1 MDSVLV
7 VDDDRHIADLIKLH
21 LEREGYKVEVAHDG
35 KTALDKALHDRPDLV
50 VLDVMLPGR
59 SGLEVCQEI
68 RRFEGPQPII
78 LILTARVEEA
88 DAVTGLEVGADDYVR
103 KPFGIRELVSR
114 VKALLRRVSRD
125 AQTTTGGTGT
135 TGAGGKDPQAAPK
148 VVKQGP
154 LVIDRARHSV
164 TYNGKPITLT
174 ATEFNLLHH
183 LASSPGLVLSR
194 EHLLRTVWGYHHDG
208 YQRTV
213 DSHITRVRR
222 KLESAGASPSLIV
235 TVHGVGY
242 RFEAPAGSVV

>member
-7 VDDDRHIADLIKLH
+7 VDDDRHIADLLQLH
-21 LEREGYKVEVAHDG
+21 LEREGFRVEVAHDG
-35 KTALDKALHDRPDLV
+35 LVALEKVKQERPALV
-50 VLDVMLPGR
+50 VLDVMLPSKG
-59 SGLEVCQEI
+59 GLEVCQEI
-68 RRFEGPQPII
+68 RRLDDPQPII

-103 KPFGIRELVSR
+103 KPFGIKELVSR
-114 VKALLRRVSRD
+114 VKALLRRSHRG
-125 AQTTTGGTGT
+125 AEGGG
-135 TGAGGKDPQAAPK
+135 GAGGAGAQPAQS
-148 VVKQGP
+148 VVTQGP
-154 LVIDRARHSV
+154 LTIDRARHSV
-164 TYNGKPITLT
+164 TFNNQTITLT

-183 LASSPGLVLSR
+183 LASNPGLVLSR

-222 KLESAGASPSLIV
+222 KLESAGASPSMIV

-242 RFEAPAGSVV
+242 RFEPPAT

>member
-1 MDSVLV
+1 MESVLV
-7 VDDDRHIADLIKLH
+7 VDDDRHIADLLQLH
-21 LEREGYKVEVAHDG
+21 LEREGFRVDVANDGLVALEKV
-35 KTALDKALHDRPDLV
+35 KRDRPSLV
-50 VLDVMLPGR
+50 VLDVMLPGK

-68 RRFEGPQPII
+68 RQLEDPQPVI

-103 KPFGIRELVSR
+103 KPFGIKELVSR
-114 VKALLRRVSRD
+114 VKALLRRTHRGEGPATPAATQQ
-125 AQTTTGGTGT
+125 AQ
-135 TGAGGKDPQAAPK
+135 K
-148 VVKQGP
+148 VVKQGS
-154 LVIDRARHSV
+154 LTIDRARHSV
-164 TYNGKPITLT
+164 TFDEQPITLT

-183 LASSPGLVLSR
+183 LASNPGLVLSR

-222 KLESAGASPSLIV
+222 KLESAGASPAMIV

-242 RFEAPAGSVV
+242 RFEPPAG

>member
-1 MDSVLV
+1 MESVLV
-7 VDDDRHIADLIKLH
+7 VDDDRHIAELISLH
-21 LEREGYKVEVAHDG
+21 LEREGYKVGVVHDG
-35 KTALDKALHDRPDLV
+35 LLALEKVKVERPDLV
-50 VLDVMLPGR
+50 VLDVMLPGK
-59 SGLEVCQEI
+59 SGLDVCQEI
-68 RRFEGPQPII
+68 RRLEGPQPVI

-103 KPFGIRELVSR
+103 KPFAIKELVSR
-114 VKALLRRVSRD
+114 VKALLRRANRD
-125 AQTTTGGTGT
+125 Y
-135 TGAGGKDPQAAPK
+135 AASAPSSTSAPAK
-148 VVKQGP
+148 LVKQGP
-154 LVIDRARHSV
+154 LVIDRARHAV
-164 TYNGKPITLT
+164 TYDGRPITLT

-222 KLESAGASPSLIV
+222 KLESAGASPTLIV

-242 RFEAPAGSVV
+242 RFEAPDA

>member
-1 MDSVLV
+1 SMESVLV

-35 KTALDKALHDRPDLV
+35 KSALEKAARDRPDLV
-50 VLDVMLPGR
+50 VLDVMLPGKN
-59 SGLEVCQEI
+59 GLEVCQEM
-68 RRFEGPQPII
+68 RRWDGPQPII
-78 LILTARVEEA
+78 LI
-88 DAVTGLEVGADDYVR
+88 
-103 KPFGIRELVSR
+103 
-114 VKALLRRVSRD
+114 
-125 AQTTTGGTGT
+125 
-135 TGAGGKDPQAAPK
+135 
-148 VVKQGP
+148 
-154 LVIDRARHSV
+154 
-164 TYNGKPITLT
+164 LT

-222 KLESAGASPSLIV
+222 KLESAGASPSLIA

-242 RFEAPAGSVV
+242 RFEPADQAT

>member
-1 MDSVLV
+1 MESVLV
-7 VDDDRHIADLIKLH
+7 VDDDRHIAELISLH
-21 LEREGYKVEVAHDG
+21 LEREGYKVSVVHDG
-35 KTALDKALHDRPDLV
+35 IQAFEKVKAERPELV
-50 VLDVMLPGR
+50 VLDVMLPGK

-68 RRFEGPQPII
+68 RRLEGPQPVI

-103 KPFGIRELVSR
+103 KPFAIKELVSR
-114 VKALLRRVSRD
+114 VKALLRRASRD
-125 AQTTTGGTGT
+125 YSSTSAS
-135 TGAGGKDPQAAPK
+135 KDAAPAK
-148 VVKQGP
+148 LIKQGP
-154 LVIDRARHSV
+154 LQIDRARHAV
-164 TYNGKPITLT
+164 TYNGRPITLT

-222 KLESAGASPSLIV
+222 KLESAGAAPTLIV

-242 RFEAPAGSVV
+242 RFEAPEP

>member
-1 MDSVLV
+1 MESVLV
-7 VDDDRHIADLIKLH
+7 VDDDRHIAELLQLH
-21 LEREGYKVEVAHDG
+21 LEREGFRVGVVHDG
-35 KTALDKALHDRPDLV
+35 ITAVERITEERPALV
-50 VLDVMLPGR
+50 VLDVMLPGKN
-59 SGLEVCQEI
+59 GLEVCQAV
-68 RRFEGPQPII
+68 RRLEGPQPIV
-78 LILTARVEEA
+78 LILTARSEEA

-114 VKALLRRVSRD
+114 VKALLRRSHRD
-125 AQTTTGGTGT
+125 AQ
-135 TGAGGKDPQAAPK
+135 PAAMPAE
-148 VVKQGP
+148 VKHGP
-154 LVIDRARHSV
+154 LAIDRSRHSV
-164 TYNGKPITLT
+164 TWDGQPITLT

-222 KLESAGASPSLIV
+222 KLESAGAAPTMIV

-242 RFEAPAGSVV
+242 RFEPPAE

>member
-1 MDSVLV
+1 MESVLI
-7 VDDDRHIADLIKLH
+7 VDDDRHIAELLSLH
-21 LEREGYKVEVAHDG
+21 LEREGFKVAVVHDG
-35 KTALDKALHDRPDLV
+35 KVGLERVKEDRPELV
-50 VLDVMLPGR
+50 VLDLMLP
-59 SGLEVCQEI
+59 SMNGLEVCQEI
-68 RRFEGPQPII
+68 RALDGPQPII

-114 VKALLRRVSRD
+114 VKALLRRANRD
-125 AQTTTGGTGT
+125 VA
-135 TGAGGKDPQAAPK
+135 GAKEPAANK
-148 VVKQGP
+148 IVKQGQ
-154 LVIDRARHSV
+154 LLIDRSRHAVS
-164 TYNGKPITLT
+164 YDGQPITLT

-222 KLESAGASPSLIV
+222 KLERAGASPSLIV

-242 RFEAPAGSVV
+242 RFESPDTVA

>member
-1 MDSVLV
+1 MESVLV

-35 KTALDKALHDRPDLV
+35 KSALEMALRDHPDLV
-50 VLDVMLPGR
+50 VLDVMLPHK

-68 RRFEGPQPII
+68 RHSEGPQPII

-103 KPFGIRELVSR
+103 KPFGIKELVSR

-125 AQTTTGGTGT
+125 SSSAHPGGAPGDAKSAEAQ
-135 TGAGGKDPQAAPK
+135 K

-174 ATEFNLLHH
+174 
-183 LASSPGLVLSR
+183 
-194 EHLLRTVWGYHHDG
+194 
-208 YQRTV
+208 
-213 DSHITRVRR
+213 
-222 KLESAGASPSLIV
+222 
-235 TVHGVGY
+235 
-242 RFEAPAGSVV
+242 